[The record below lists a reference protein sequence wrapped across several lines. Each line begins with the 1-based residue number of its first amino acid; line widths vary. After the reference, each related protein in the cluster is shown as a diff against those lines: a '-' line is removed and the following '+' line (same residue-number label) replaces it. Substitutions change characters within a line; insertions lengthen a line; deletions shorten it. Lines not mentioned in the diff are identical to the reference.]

1 MFRAHESSARLAG
14 DLFAMGRSAG
24 LRVVAKA
31 QLLTDFERSAEGARV
46 LDNAATVLLVRQAG
60 GPAVEAAAR
69 RYGLSAEEQRFLRD
83 VAQRGDGILVT
94 PRGRVALH
102 VEPSPVA
109 LAWLPPAPGAP
120 GGPGEA
126 ATNGAATAAAGAA
139 PPERDAIAVA
149 G

>member
-1 MFRAHESSARLAG
+1 M
-14 DLFAMGRSAG
+14 
-24 LRVVAKA
+24 A
-31 QLLTDFERSAEGARV
+31 QLLTDFERTAEGTRV

-102 VEPSPVA
+102 VEPSP
-109 LAWLPPAPGAP
+109 LTLEWLPGQPAAARTTD
-120 GGPGEA
+120 GEA
-126 ATNGAATAAAGAA
+126 AEAGRELAAAA
-139 PPERDAIAVA
+139 PV
-149 G
+149 